1 LIFRK
6 ALRGDCPQMDE
17 TWIGDRAMSEGIRTL
32 MAPVEGDHPGD
43 DALKSL
49 GALAGELG
57 AGVIG
62 ITACMHPPYFYFEA
76 GAVALEAYQQDEQRL
91 MERMQDAEKRF
102 RSALADVQGPVHWRS
117 ALELPLD
124 YVARESR
131 AADLVVCFQRGDG
144 RLLECGDP
152 GEVVLKAGR
161 PVLAV
166 PHGVACGV
174 PRKVVIAWKDSRESR
189 RAVADALPLLRRAT
203 KVSVVEAL
211 EGEESRESAERRVR
225 DVAAWL
231 DAHSIPASAQVLTG
245 RGGAAAEL
253 ETASQGVD
261 LIVAGAYGHSRL
273 GEWIFGGVTRHLLK
287 NSACPVF
294 LSH

>member
-1 LIFRK
+1 MME
-6 ALRGDCPQMDE
+6 P
-17 TWIGDRAMSEGIRTL
+17 
-32 MAPVEGDHPGD
+32 
-43 DALKSL
+43 DAFI
-49 GALAGELG
+49 ATQA
-57 AGVIG
+57 
-62 ITACMHPPYFYFEA
+62 
-76 GAVALEAYQQDEQRL
+76 
-91 MERMQDAEKRF
+91 
-102 RSALADVQGPVHWRS
+102 
-117 ALELPLD
+117 
-124 YVARESR
+124 R
-131 AADLVVCFQRGDG
+131 AADLVVVGRGGSGDASDP
-144 RLLECGDP
+144 LLGVSPSD
-152 GEVVLKAGR
+152 VVMTVGR
-161 PVLAV
+161 PVLVV
-166 PHGVACGV
+166 PPGMA
-174 PRKVVIAWKDSRESR
+174 RLSAQRVVIAWKDSRESR

-203 KVSVVEAL
+203 EVSVVEAL